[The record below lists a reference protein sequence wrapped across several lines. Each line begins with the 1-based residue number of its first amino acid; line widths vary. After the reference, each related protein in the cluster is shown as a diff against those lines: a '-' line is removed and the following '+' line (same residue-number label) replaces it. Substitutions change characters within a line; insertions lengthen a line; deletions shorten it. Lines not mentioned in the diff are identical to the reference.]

1 MKTDQLSQAGQ
12 GRVVALCGGVG
23 GAKLALGLSRV
34 IGSDLTVVVN
44 TGDDFEHLGLL
55 ISPDLDTVLYTL
67 GGVANKELGWGR
79 GDESWNFMQALR
91 HLGGETW
98 FQLGDRDLALHV
110 ERTHQLR
117 SGRSLTD
124 FTRAAARRHSI
135 APTIL
140 PMCDDPVRTML
151 ATSEGLLAFQRYF
164 VERRCAPQVNGIV
177 FEGARD
183 ARPSAA
189 VISALQAPDLRAIII
204 CPSNPFLSV
213 DPILAVPGI
222 RSLVEKA
229 NVPVLA
235 VSPIIGGAAVK
246 GPTAKIMAELGMPA
260 SQQAIAQHYGGLLHG
275 LVIDEADAADRAS
288 IGVQVHVARTLMTSD
303 EDRDRLARDVLGF
316 ADMVASGLRPARKA
330 ARR

>member
-1 MKTDQLSQAGQ
+1 MKTEPFSPTRK

-79 GDESWNFMQALR
+79 ADETWNFMEALG

-124 FTRAAARRHSI
+124 FTRTAAERHGI
-135 APTIL
+135 AVTIL
-140 PMCDDPVRTML
+140 PMCDDPIRTML
-151 ATSEGLLAFQRYF
+151 TTSEGQLPFQRYF
-164 VERRCAPQVNGIV
+164 VERRCVPSVNRVV
-177 FEGARD
+177 FDGAAA
-183 ARPSAA
+183 ARPSAKVLA
-189 VISALQAPDLRAIII
+189 ALQSPDLRAIII
-204 CPSNPFLSV
+204 CPSNPFLSI
-213 DPILAVPGI
+213 DPILAAPGI
-222 RSLVEKA
+222 RAVLEKA
-229 NVPVLA
+229 RAPVVA
-235 VSPIIGGAAVK
+235 VSPIIGGTAVK
-246 GPTAKIMAELGMPA
+246 GPTAKIMAELGVRA
-260 SQQAIAQHYGGLLHG
+260 TSRAIAQHYAGLLHG
-275 LVIDEADAADRAS
+275 LVIDEVDAADSVTIEGR
-288 IGVQVHVARTLMTSD
+288 VHVAPTLMKTD
-303 EDRDRLARDVLGF
+303 EDRDRLAREVLRF
-316 ADMVASGLRPARKA
+316 ADLIASGAHLAQGAVP
-330 ARR
+330 